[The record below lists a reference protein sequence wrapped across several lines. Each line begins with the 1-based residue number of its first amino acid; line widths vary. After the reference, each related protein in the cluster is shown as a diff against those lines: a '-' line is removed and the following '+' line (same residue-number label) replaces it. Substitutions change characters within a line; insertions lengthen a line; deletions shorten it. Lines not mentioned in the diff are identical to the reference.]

1 MSSQHFETYVSWSEL
16 GYIAHIGRWSS
27 IHQWS
32 FIQYPLISIDIHW
45 YPLIP
50 SLGRIVRIFLFFSLS
65 LSLSLS
71 LSPLVFDSLNKVK
84 LPSAYLSSFAIRV
97 AFYLPYAWFTLT
109 FNYSYG
115 QEPGFVAGMTFSM
128 VVVAGNAL
136 MYLVCSEAI
145 LSIHRWGHLWGA
157 GWWSMEMFNGGF
169 IVVFSVTLKR

>member
-1 MSSQHFETYVSWSEL
+1 MSSQHFEAYVSWSEL

-32 FIQYPLISIDIHW
+32 SMRIYPISIDHHW

-50 SLGRIVRIFLFFSLS
+50 SLGRIVRIFFSLS
-65 LSLSLS
+65 LSLPFSLPFSSS
-71 LSPLVFDSLNKVK
+71 LWFFEQSEVAISVSQF
-84 LPSAYLSSFAIRV
+84 SFRV

-136 MYLVCSEAI
+136 MYLVCSEAMA
-145 LSIHRWGHLWGA
+145 IHRWGLLGCRVMVYGDVW
-157 GWWSMEMFNGGF
+157 
-169 IVVFSVTLKR
+169 VVSFLFSR

>member
-1 MSSQHFETYVSWSEL
+1 MSSQHFEAYVSWSEL

-32 FIQYPLISIDIHW
+32 LMRIYPKSIDLHWYPLISIDSQSW
-45 YPLIP
+45 TDCKD
-50 SLGRIVRIFLFFSLS
+50 FFFSLS
-65 LSLSLS
+65 LSLPFSFSLWFVEQS
-71 LSPLVFDSLNKVK
+71 EVAISVSQF
-84 LPSAYLSSFAIRV
+84 SFRV

-136 MYLVCSEAI
+136 MYLVCSEAMA
-145 LSIHRWGHLWGA
+145 IHRWGLLGCRVMVYGDVW
-157 GWWSMEMFNGGF
+157 
-169 IVVFSVTLKR
+169 VVSFLFSR

>member
-1 MSSQHFETYVSWSEL
+1 MSSQHFEAYVSWSEL

-50 SLGRIVRIFLFFSLS
+50 SLGRIVRMFFFS

-84 LPSAYLSSFAIRV
+84 LPSAWISVLQRIRV

-145 LSIHRWGHLWGA
+145 LSIHRCWAPFVGCRVKVPLEMYPLIMTNIAIGNGHL
-157 GWWSMEMFNGGF
+157 
-169 IVVFSVTLKR
+169 